1 MHVLFLAHYHEVYG
15 GIRSLIDLTDG
26 LRSYGISPS
35 FIIPAEGSFSALL
48 ASQGIPFKILP
59 VPWWMSAKGLSLKS
73 KLKAGREI
81 QAAARAVEAQIRAWN
96 IDLVYTNSSVT
107 PVGRLAAR
115 RAGLPHIWQIRE
127 FGDLDFN

>member
-59 VPWWMSAKGLSLKS
+59 VPWWMSAKQLSLRAR
-73 KLKAGREI
+73 LKAAREI
-81 QAAARAVEAQIRAWN
+81 QAAAG
-96 IDLVYTNSSVT
+96 S
-107 PVGRLAAR
+107 
-115 RAGLPHIWQIRE
+115 
-127 FGDLDFN
+127 